1 MSSLA
6 SWGRHKN
13 EIGTSKLDGYSI
25 EPLNMGEHKGR
36 GMIMYVHNDF
46 NLHNFEFDFQ
56 EAQFGCL
63 KLGKGQKILI
73 GSMYR
78 SPTSTNVNNEN
89 LNVLLDIIMQQEP
102 TNVLLTGDFNFPA
115 SNWEKGTNGTDHEET
130 AYRFLEKLRDCYM
143 NQLVTDPIRG
153 R

>member
-1 MSSLA
+1 MSLLA
-6 SWGRHKN
+6 SRGRHKN
-13 EIGTSKLDGYSI
+13 DIGTSKLDGYSI
-25 EPLNMGEHKGR
+25 VPLNIGEHKGR
-36 GMIMYVHNDF
+36 GMIMYVHNDLTNF

-56 EAQFGCL
+56 EAQFECL
-63 KLGKGQKILI
+63 KLGRGQKLLI

-115 SNWEKGTNGTDHEET
+115 INWEKGTNGTDHEDT
-130 AYRFLEKLRDCYM
+130 AYRF
-143 NQLVTDPIRG
+143 
-153 R
+153 